1 MELSVLISILE
12 TPRLR
17 GKLTGAVS
25 GLARDSRAV
34 QPGDLFICVR
44 GQVADGHAFARDA
57 LARGAVGVV
66 VEEFLPLPPDVPQVQ
81 VLDTRD
87 ALARLSVHFY
97 GNPSSQ
103 LRVVGVTGTNGKTIV
118 TYLLDAILEQNG
130 RRTGRVGTVGY
141 KVGPHIRPAE
151 RTTPEALELQR
162 MLREM
167 VQSGCRYVV
176 LEVSSHGLA
185 LNRVDGCD
193 FDVAVFTNLGHDHL
207 DFHHTRGDYLDA
219 KVRLFAGLRPVRTPK
234 GTKYAV
240 LNADDAYWRII
251 ADNTSCPIV
260 TFGSTSRAQVRAEAV
275 AVDGLTTRF
284 KLVVDGSTVPVAL
297 QLPGRGNVSNALAAA
312 AVGWVEGIPL
322 ERIASALGSV
332 RDVPGRFDVIEDEGG
347 RTVIVDFAH
356 NPDALREVL
365 DVARRTAAGRPV
377 IAVFGA
383 EGRKDRTKRPLMGR
397 VAAELADYC
406 IITSDNLYDED
417 PGSIA
422 REVEGGV
429 LAAGKSTSAY
439 AIILDRRQAIEAALE
454 RASAGGVVVVAGKGH
469 ETEWIVGDAHIPFND
484 REVVERALAKIAPV
498 R

>member
-1 MELSVLISILE
+1 MELSELISILE

-17 GKLTGAVS
+17 GKLAGAVS

-34 QPGDLFICVR
+34 QPGDLFISVR
-44 GQVADGHAFARDA
+44 GRAADGHAFARDA
-57 LARGAVGVV
+57 LVRGAVGVV

-81 VLDTRD
+81 VSNTRD
-87 ALARLSVHFY
+87 ALARLSVHYY

-103 LRVVGVTGTNGKTIV
+103 LRMVGVTGTNGKTIV

-130 RRTGRVGTVGY
+130 RRTGRIGTVSY

-167 VQSGCRYVV
+167 VQFGCRYAV
-176 LEVSSHGLA
+176 LEVSSYGLA

-193 FDVAVFTNLGHDHL
+193 FDIAVFTNLGHDHL
-207 DFHHTRGDYLDA
+207 DFHRTRGDYLDA
-219 KVRLFAGLRPVRTPK
+219 KVRLFAGLRPRRTSK

-240 LNADDAYWRII
+240 LNADDAFWRTI
-251 ADNTSCPIV
+251 ADNTSSPIV
-260 TFGSTSRAQVRAEAV
+260 TFGLSSLAQVRAEAV
-275 AVDGLTTRF
+275 AIDGLTTRF
-284 KLVVDGSTVPVAL
+284 RLAVEGSTVPVAL

-332 RDVPGRFDVIEDEGG
+332 RDIPGRFDVVQDGGG

-377 IAVFGA
+377 IVVFGA
-383 EGRKDRTKRPLMGR
+383 EGRKDRMKRPLMGR
-397 VAAELADYC
+397 MAAELADYC

-417 PGSIA
+417 PDSIA
-422 REVEGGV
+422 REVENGV
-429 LAAGKSTSAY
+429 LSAGKSPSAY

-454 RASAGGVVVVAGKGH
+454 RARAGGVVVIAGKGH
-469 ETEWIVGDAHIPFND
+469 ETEWIVGDVHIPFND
-484 REVVERALAKIAPV
+484 REVVERALAKTAPS